1 MTNEEAKDL
10 LTHYICCCPYG
21 TSPDD
26 CDDDKCPFGMAIRTL
41 CDNARP
47 KGKWIKQENKKTEFF
62 CSECG
67 RMIDTKPFTR
77 TDNFPFCHCGADLR
91 GE

>member
-21 TSPDD
+21 TSPVD
-26 CDDDKCPFGMAIRTL
+26 CDDDDECKFGMAIRTL

-47 KGKWIKQENKKTEFF
+47 QGEWIPITMRPIEEERAFYG
-62 CSECG
+62 SP
-67 RMIDTKPFTR
+67 M
-77 TDNFPFCHCGADLR
+77 
-91 GE
+91 

>member
-1 MTNEEAKDL
+1 MICNKNCIHYPVCELKKYDFANIDECMYYAEE
-10 LTHYICCCPYG
+10 
-21 TSPDD
+21 
-26 CDDDKCPFGMAIRTL
+26 
-41 CDNARP
+41 RP

-77 TDNFPFCHCGADLR
+77 TYNFPFCHCGADMR
-91 GE
+91 GDDND